1 MLRSITSSVRA
12 LFRKKQLARE
22 LDLELRE
29 FLDMAADEKIRAGMG
44 RKEAVREVRLERGS
58 LEGTKEAVRSAGWEY
73 LAETLW
79 DDLGFGVRSL
89 RNNPGFVLVV
99 VLSLAIGIGANS
111 TIFSV
116 VNALIYRPLPYDRA
130 NHLVAI
136 WETPIGRPNQT
147 QPPPI
152 AELLD
157 WKKQNDVF
165 DDIVLT
171 SGTEDGILSGAGSPE
186 SIHVMD
192 VTPNFFEF
200 LGARPV
206 LGRIFYAEEMQEH
219 TQTVVISDA
228 FWKSHFRGEADVLG
242 KILHVSGL
250 ISTVV
255 GVMPAGFAPFYGDP
269 VDLWQPVDPASPRY
283 AARQDHWLVPVARL
297 KPSVTLTQ
305 AQTEMDVIGRRLEQ
319 VYPETNKGISSR
331 LQPLHDALFGY
342 AREPLYPLFGAV
354 AFVLLIACANV
365 ANLMQ
370 SRAETRRNE
379 FAMRASLGA
388 GRGRLTQQLLV
399 ESALLA
405 LSGGL
410 LGVLLSFWGI
420 KVFRSLAGIF
430 PGSDLID
437 IDRNVLLFTFCISL
451 LTAFLF
457 GLYPAMQVSRSD
469 LNDLVRTGEQ
479 RTMSGSRGLVRHALA
494 VSEVALAM
502 VLLIGTGLM
511 INSIVRLQNV
521 DPGFDANNL
530 LTMSIQL
537 PEGGRYV
544 ERVPGGDMERATA
557 QVTSFYRQL
566 LARIKALPGVASV
579 GSISGL
585 PTHFSEA
592 HTFTVLGHAP
602 PPPDQ
607 RIRVG
612 YNEVMPGFFETLRIP
627 LKKGRYLDE
636 HDTASTAWAIVVNET
651 FARQFF
657 PNEDPIGQQV
667 LMRYDPYPVDEDRPR
682 VIVGIV
688 GDVRHWG
695 LGDSA
700 PPFVY
705 ASHLQ
710 QGGTYP
716 GGSIV
721 AHLWQEIAIRTE
733 PGHSPANLGASVK
746 KIVAELDPDQPVT
759 EAVTMEQIL
768 ARSVGVYDFYLR
780 ILGIFASV
788 ALLLAVMGIY
798 GVMSYYVNQRRR
810 EMGIRIALGA
820 APGNVLS
827 QVVKRAVQLSLLGVA
842 LGGALALGLARLIS
856 GFLYGVKPSDP
867 LTYVVVAA
875 ALIAVALIAS
885 FLPARRAT
893 RVDPLTA
900 LRYE

>member
-1 MLRSITSSVRA
+1 MLRSITCGVRA
-12 LFRKKQLARE
+12 LFQKKQLARE

-29 FLDMAADEKIRAGMG
+29 FLKMATDEKMRAGMD
-44 RKEAVREVRLERGS
+44 RKEAVRAVRLERGS
-58 LEGTKEAVRSAGWEY
+58 LERTKEVVRTAGWEY
-73 LAETLW
+73 TAETFW
-79 DDLGFGVRSL
+79 QDLGFGIRSL
-89 RNNPGFVLVV
+89 RKNPGFVVVV
-99 VLSLAIGIGANS
+99 VLSLALSIGANS

-116 VNALIYRPLPYDRA
+116 VNALIYRPLPYDGA
-130 NHLVAI
+130 NRLVAI
-136 WETPIGRPNQT
+136 WETPTG
-147 QPPPI
+147 QPDQRQSPPI

-165 DDIVLT
+165 EDIALT
-171 SGTEDGILSGAGSPE
+171 SDTENGILSSTGSPE
-186 SIHVMD
+186 SVQVMD
-192 VTPNFFEF
+192 VTPNFFAF
-200 LGARPV
+200 LGARPA
-206 LGRIFYAEEMQEH
+206 LGRVFYAEEMQEH
-219 TQTVVISDA
+219 TQAVVISDA
-228 FWKSHFRGEADVLG
+228 FWKSHFHSGADVLG
-242 KILHVSGL
+242 KTLHISGM

-255 GVMPAGFAPFYGDP
+255 GVMPPGFAPFYGER
-269 VDLWQPVDPASPRY
+269 VDLWQPIDAASSRY

-297 KPSVTLTQ
+297 KPGVTLAQ

-319 VYPETNKGISSR
+319 IYPETNKGISSR
-331 LQPLHDALFGY
+331 LQPLHDALFGR
-342 AREPLYPLFGAV
+342 AREGLYPLFGAV

-388 GRGRLTQQLLV
+388 SGGRLTQQLLV

-405 LSGGL
+405 FSGGL
-410 LGVLLSFWGI
+410 LGVLFSFWGI
-420 KVFRSLAGIF
+420 KIFRSLAGNI
-430 PGSDLID
+430 PGSELID
-437 IDRNVLLFTFCISL
+437 IDRNVFLFAFCISL

-457 GLYPAMQVSRSD
+457 GLYPAVQVSRSE
-469 LNDLVRTGEQ
+469 LNDTVRKGEQ
-479 RTMSGSRGLVRHALA
+479 RTLSGSRGLVRHALA

-502 VLLIGTGLM
+502 VLLIGAGLM
-511 INSIVRLQNV
+511 INSIVRVQHV
-521 DPGFDANNL
+521 DPGFDASNL

-544 ERVPGGDMERATA
+544 QRVPGGDMEQATP
-557 QVTSFYRQL
+557 QVSAFYQQL
-566 LARIKALPGVASV
+566 LARIAVLPGVESV
-579 GSISGL
+579 GSITGL
-585 PTHFSEA
+585 PSHFAEGY
-592 HTFTVLGHAP
+592 TFTVLGHAP

-612 YNEVMPGFFETLRIP
+612 YDEVMPGFFETLRIP
-627 LKKGRYLDE
+627 LKKGRYLNE
-636 HDTASTAWAIVVNET
+636 HDTASAMWAIVVNET

-667 LMRYDPYPVDEDRPR
+667 LMRYDPYPVNEDRPR

-688 GDVRHWG
+688 GDVRHFG

-700 PPFVY
+700 PPFAY

-721 AHLWQEIAIRTE
+721 THLWQDIAIRTE
-733 PGHSPANLGASVK
+733 PGHRPTNLGTSVK
-746 KIVAELDPDQPVT
+746 RIVAELDPDQPVS
-759 EAVTMEQIL
+759 EAMTMEQIL
-768 ARSVGVYDFYLR
+768 AKSVGVRDFYVR
-780 ILGIFASV
+780 ILGIFAGI

-798 GVMSYYVNQRRR
+798 GVMSYYVSQRRR

-820 APGNVLS
+820 APGNVLGRI
-827 QVVKRAVQLSLLGVA
+827 VKIAVQLSLLGVA
-842 LGGALALGLARLIS
+842 LGCALALGLTRLIS
-856 GFLYGVKPSDP
+856 QFLYGVRPSDP
-867 LTYVVVAA
+867 VTYVVVAG
-875 ALIAVALIAS
+875 ALVAVALVAS

-893 RVDPLTA
+893 KVDPLTV